1 MKTIINKFGIDKI
14 AHFSLGGL
22 MCALVTI
29 VYIIQEGVNGSWTMV
44 LYPIIG
50 SIWTFVLSIA
60 KEQLFDSVFDW
71 KDIAAAMIGCATV
84 FVAVAIGVLFY
95 LSSL

>member
-29 VYIIQEGVNGSWTMV
+29 VYIIQEGINGSWTMV
-44 LYPIIG
+44 L
-50 SIWTFVLSIA
+50 
-60 KEQLFDSVFDW
+60 
-71 KDIAAAMIGCATV
+71 
-84 FVAVAIGVLFY
+84 
-95 LSSL
+95 